1 MNEMIERD
9 RESASQMEETQPRWP
24 APIGDTRPREE
35 ARPAPGKRTSGC
47 GCAVLLGVLLGL
59 AAGIYFFAPIRTNV
73 LLLGSDRRP
82 AEDSSATRSDMLIL
96 TTIVPTR
103 AYIGMLSIPRD
114 LWVEIPGYGP
124 NRINAAHALA
134 EAAQPG
140 SGPEAAVET
149 VRTNFGVDVHG
160 YVRLEFAG
168 FVRFVDALGG
178 VDVDLA
184 AQMGGYAAGRH
195 HLDGTQAL
203 AFARDRM
210 GTDDFFRMER
220 GQILLRSI
228 LRTGLNPLSL
238 PRWPVALG
246 ALLTAVDS
254 DIPSWLWPRLAL
266 AVLRAGPGGID
277 ARVIGRD
284 MAQGF
289 TTNAGAQVLAPDWS
303 RINPVLLEMFGQ

>member
-1 MNEMIERD
+1 M
-9 RESASQMEETQPRWP
+9 
-24 APIGDTRPREE
+24 
-35 ARPAPGKRTSGC
+35 
-47 GCAVLLGVLLGL
+47 AVLLGLLLGL

-82 AEDSSATRSDMLIL
+82 AEASTATRSDMLIL
-96 TTIVPTR
+96 TTVIPTR
-103 AYIGMLSIPRD
+103 PYVGMLSIPRD

-124 NRINAAHALA
+124 NRINAAHALG

-140 SGPEAAVET
+140 SGPQAAVET

-160 YVRLEFAG
+160 YVRLELDG

-178 VDVDLA
+178 LDVDLPSPMA
-184 AQMGGYAAGRH
+184 GYPAGRY
-195 HLDGTQAL
+195 HLAGTQAL

-228 LRTGLNPLSL
+228 LRTGLNPRSL
-238 PRWPVALG
+238 PRWPVAFV
-246 ALLTAVDS
+246 ALLTAIDS
-254 DIPSWLWPRLAL
+254 DIPTWLWPRLIL
-266 AVLRAGPGGID
+266 AILRAGPQGVD

-284 MAQGF
+284 MVQGF

>member
-1 MNEMIERD
+1 M
-9 RESASQMEETQPRWP
+9 
-24 APIGDTRPREE
+24 
-35 ARPAPGKRTSGC
+35 
-47 GCAVLLGVLLGL
+47 LLGVVLGL

-82 AEDSSATRSDMLIL
+82 AEASTATRSDMLIL
-96 TTIVPTR
+96 TTVIPSR
-103 AYIGMLSIPRD
+103 PYIGMLSIPRD
-114 LWVEIPGYGP
+114 LWVEVPGYGP

-184 AQMGGYAAGRH
+184 SPLGGYAAGSH

-210 GTDDFFRMER
+210 GTDDFFRMEQ
-220 GQILLRSI
+220 GQIMLRST

-238 PRWPVALG
+238 PRWPIAFV
-246 ALLTAVDS
+246 ALLTALDS

-277 ARVIGRD
+277 ARVINRD
-284 MAQGF
+284 MAHGF
-289 TTNAGAQVLAPDWS
+289 TTDAGAQVLAPDWS
-303 RINPVLLEMFGQ
+303 RINPVLMEMFGQ